1 MRSGTRAAGTDGS
14 EEDTTMTTDPADGE
28 LVPLGD
34 GTVGNVLAGV
44 DSATG
49 EAFAVKV
56 LPGPLDRRTRA
67 GLDAELRALAGP
79 AERAPILLARGVVE
93 LGDGRHGLRME
104 LCSQS
109 LPELVAA
116 FGPLSV
122 ADSVALGIALA
133 DALAAAHGAGVV
145 HGSVTPGNVL
155 FRADGEPVLADFGMT
170 LRRAFPAEPAGSADF
185 RAPETLRDGTADE
198 RSDLYGLGAVLH
210 LARTGR
216 PPSAAAPGAPQRDD
230 LSSAFAKVV
239 SALLAEDP
247 DERPA
252 GAAAVAARLRAVA
265 AAGDGPVAAGGPV
278 APQPAGVRAAPQPA
292 GGPLL
297 VFGPRR
303 RSRLRAARGPAVV
316 LALVAVAALLFRLNQ
331 PDDLDIP
338 AAPAPGVA
346 PAAAPEPSRPAV
358 RLELADITDRGDVV
372 DLAWRS
378 SEPLSFAIL
387 LAGEDGST
395 RTFLA
400 QRATSYSVPVDP
412 VAKYC
417 LLVQGTNG
425 VDIYSTAPEPIRG
438 AVCKQ

>member
-1 MRSGTRAAGTDGS
+1 
-14 EEDTTMTTDPADGE
+14 MTTDPADGE

-67 GLDAELRALAGP
+67 GLDAELHALAGP

-133 DALAAAHGAGVV
+133 DALTAAHEAGVV

-155 FRADGEPVLADFGMT
+155 FRADGEPVLADFGTT
-170 LRRAFPAEPAGSADF
+170 LRRAFPAGPASSPEF
-185 RAPETLRDGTADE
+185 RAPETVRDGTVDE

-210 LARTGR
+210 LALTGS
-216 PPSAAAPGAPQRDD
+216 PPSDAPQRDD
-230 LSSAFAKVV
+230 LPSAFGQVV
-239 SALLAEDP
+239 GALLAENPAD
-247 DERPA
+247 RPA
-252 GAAAVAARLRAVA
+252 GAAAVAGRLRAVA
-265 AAGDGPVAAGGPV
+265 AAGDGTVT
-278 APQPAGVRAAPQPA
+278 PQPAGGPIAPQPA

-338 AAPAPGVA
+338 AAPGVA

-358 RLELADITDRGDVV
+358 RLELADLTDRGDVI